1 MDVIFKNTAIV
12 FFSLFFLSCSVESTM
27 NLDKNNIKGDK
38 VSNVTISS
46 SSEVGVEII
55 E

>member
-1 MDVIFKNTAIV
+1 MDAIFKNTAMI

-27 NLDKNNIKGDK
+27 SLDKNNIKGNK

>member
-38 VSNVTISS
+38 VSNVTIISS
-46 SSEVGVEII
+46 SKVGVEII